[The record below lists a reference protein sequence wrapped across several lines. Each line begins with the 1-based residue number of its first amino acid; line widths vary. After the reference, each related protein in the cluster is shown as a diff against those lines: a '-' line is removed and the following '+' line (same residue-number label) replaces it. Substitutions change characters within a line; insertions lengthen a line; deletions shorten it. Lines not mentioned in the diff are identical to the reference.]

1 MNNIY
6 HCKVCGHHINMD
18 DQETGYCPICDKEVG
33 EVDVVPTRCIDP
45 IIQYCQGCRYGY
57 VDYPSWVETEE
68 DLEGCCF
75 DSGCIF
81 GLEDTQPT
89 EEEIKEFEERCGIE
103 V

>member
-33 EVDVVPTRCIDP
+33 ELDVVPTRCIDP

-68 DLEGCCF
+68 DLERV
-75 DSGCIF
+75 
-81 GLEDTQPT
+81 LL
-89 EEEIKEFEERCGIE
+89 
-103 V
+103 